1 MQPNQ
6 ILQSD
11 ILDIL
16 FEGKN
21 KAYGAYDLRK
31 TYGNRITFALMIMI
45 TLILLFI
52 IAGAISGK
60 INRDP
65 KLVRSIEI
73 HESVLT
79 KIKPYV
85 RIAIPSFARQRP
97 RVRTIRVTTP
107 LVVKDILV
115 KAPPPIMSQIE
126 TANIDVKTLEGIRD
140 IGIVPT
146 PAEIKGTNITTGPTK
161 KTIDDGT
168 FVPVEIEATFPG
180 GPQAWQRY
188 IQKAIMQHLNE
199 FSNDDYGTCIVQFR
213 VDEKG
218 NVSDVQATTMKG
230 SKLAE
235 IAVNAI
241 RKGPQWTPAVQNG
254 RYVNAFRLQPVKLNN
269 PND

>member
-1 MQPNQ
+1 MLPNQ

-11 ILDIL
+11 ILDII
-16 FEGKN
+16 FERRN
-21 KAYGAYDLRK
+21 KSYGAYNLRK
-31 TYGNRITFALMIMI
+31 TYGNRIKLALLI
-45 TLILLFI
+45 TLALILLMVI
-52 IAGAISGK
+52 IGTSTGRLNGVATK
-60 INRDP
+60 DRT
-65 KLVRSIEI
+65 IEI

-79 KIKPYV
+79 KIKPYIK
-85 RIAIPSFARQRP
+85 IAITRPARQRSQ
-97 RVRTIRVTTP
+97 VATIADATP

-115 KAPPPIMSQIE
+115 KTPPPTIAQIE
-126 TANIDVKTLEGIRD
+126 TANIDVKTLEGTLD
-140 IGIVPT
+140 IGIVPM
-146 PAEIKGTNITTGPTK
+146 PADIKGINTTAESNK
-161 KTIDDGT
+161 KAIDDGS

-188 IQKAIMQHLNE
+188 IQRAIVEHLDE

-241 RKGPQWTPAVQNG
+241 RKGPAWTPAMQNG
-254 RYVNAFRLQPVKLNN
+254 RYVNAFRLQPLR
-269 PND
+269 